1 MTRLR
6 PLALASAVFIAGCP
20 GLLGDTQPYV
30 AARLDATT
38 PAPPMCPAGVSVED
52 LFARRCATSRCHD
65 DARAGGL
72 DLRAPGLAARLIG
85 APSTGCAKSP
95 LADPE
100 DPDGSNLYLK
110 LFSEPPCGD
119 RMPLG
124 APALSA
130 SEAECVRDWI
140 ANSAAAPDA
149 GSSPDAARED
159 L

>member
-1 MTRLR
+1 MSRLR
-6 PLALASAVFIAGCP
+6 PLLLISAVFTAGCP
-20 GLLGDTQPYV
+20 GLLGDTAPYV
-30 AARLDATT
+30 AARLDAT
-38 PAPPMCPAGVSVED
+38 APTTPMCPAGVSVED

-100 DPDGSNLYLK
+100 DPDGSDLYLK

-119 RMPLG
+119 QMPLG
-124 APALSA
+124 APALNA

-140 ANSAAAPDA
+140 SNGGAAPDGGA
-149 GSSPDAARED
+149 ASDAARGD